1 MVSSTNVCVYLV
13 IFIGMS
19 TISHGSLVI
28 YDRFDD
34 FVLRHR
40 QSIRDLVNLTPF
52 ELDPFQTDPFFQIHD
67 LDFPRI
73 HWPWPHHHLK
83 VLQSSV
89 TRNDKSGYQLSV
101 DVEGFDP
108 EDFALRLIGREL
120 FVTEHHT
127 CRPGLGKPC
136 FQRKLCWRRTLP
148 QDVDLA
154 SLKAT
159 LSESNVLEIDLAK
172 DKAYGGR
179 NIKLSVR
186 KRPEHI
192 SKRKTEN
199 SLEHAQTVTREP
211 MEEEVSVEVV
221 PEDTEDLKTDN

>member
-1 MVSSTNVCVYLV
+1 MVSSTNVCVRLV
-13 IFIGMS
+13 IFIGLS
-19 TISHGSLVI
+19 TFSHGSLVI

-40 QSIRDLVNLTPF
+40 QKIRDLVNLTPF

-73 HWPWPHHHLK
+73 HWPWPQHHLK
-83 VLQSSV
+83 VPQSSV

-108 EDFALRLIGREL
+108 KDLSLRLIGREL

-127 CRPGLGKPC
+127 CRLGFGKSC

-148 QDVDLA
+148 QDVDLS

-159 LSESNVLEIDLAK
+159 LRESNVLGIDAAK
-172 DKAYGGR
+172 D
-179 NIKLSVR
+179 
-186 KRPEHI
+186 
-192 SKRKTEN
+192 
-199 SLEHAQTVTREP
+199 
-211 MEEEVSVEVV
+211 
-221 PEDTEDLKTDN
+221 